1 MSSLLMNKNHKSKT
15 KDFAGGPVDVTSNAD
30 SFRDVK
36 DQYFRLFIVSSE
48 AVFRV
53 EQALKTFWSS
63 LFIILQCP

>member
-1 MSSLLMNKNHKSKT
+1 MKVSVEQIKKRKISV
-15 KDFAGGPVDVTSNAD
+15 GGPVDVTSNAD

-36 DQYFRLFIVSSE
+36 DQYFTLFIVSSE
-48 AVFRV
+48 AIFRV